1 MSDSIALLRRTLP
14 AVLPRLR
21 RFARTL
27 ERQPADADDLAQQSI
42 ERALAHAAQW
52 RAPPDQGPEQLEAA
66 VRRWMFGI
74 MKNTW
79 IDNRRAAQRHG
90 RVFAAVEGA
99 EGADPAHRAQ
109 EDRLSIAAALQ
120 RLPDEQQLAVALVL
134 VEGYSYQEAADL
146 LEVPVG
152 TLNSR
157 VARGRE
163 ALAAMLDAPGDA
175 S

>member
-27 ERQPADADDLAQQSI
+27 ERQPADADDLAQQAI

-52 RAPPDQGPEQLEAA
+52 RAPVEQGPEQLEAA
-66 VRRWMFGI
+66 VRSWMFGI

-90 RVFAAVEGA
+90 RVFASVEGA
-99 EGADPAHRAQ
+99 EGADHAHSAQ
-109 EDRLSIAAALQ
+109 EDRLSIAGALQ
-120 RLPDEQQLAVALVL
+120 RLPEDQQLAVALVL

-146 LEVPVG
+146 LHVPVG

-163 ALAAMLDAPGDA
+163 ALATMLDAAGGA
-175 S
+175 A